1 MGWLASGIVYSIA
14 YAIVGSLLR
23 DQAAVLSWFR
33 AAALLVPPLTG
44 ATVIVLRRQ
53 RWSGCQWL
61 FWSTIALGL
70 AMSAIGLTGWAA
82 DELITRKETWL
93 AWPAV
98 FALFG
103 SVAPLFA
110 LLAQPHRG
118 AREPLAATTAVDI
131 AGLAVVTGFLYSF
144 FATSPTTAP
153 GSLGSTSPSLLVVSE
168 LQQAVVLAAMI
179 AATFAARR
187 TAWHATYRRLA
198 VGALVS
204 FVTLTLSNLGAT

>member
-93 AWPAV
+93 AWK
-98 FALFG
+98 G
-103 SVAPLFA
+103 EI
-110 LLAQPHRG
+110 LLAAG
-118 AREPLAATTAVDI
+118 KTLEARAVLSATLKTID
-131 AGLAVVTGFLYSF
+131 GL
-144 FATSPTTAP
+144 PPRMRTAP
-153 GSLGSTSPSLLVVSE
+153 GVTELRARVERFLASLPVS
-168 LQQAVVLAAMI
+168 VAADQK
-179 AATFAARR
+179 TD
-187 TAWHATYRRLA
+187 
-198 VGALVS
+198 
-204 FVTLTLSNLGAT
+204 